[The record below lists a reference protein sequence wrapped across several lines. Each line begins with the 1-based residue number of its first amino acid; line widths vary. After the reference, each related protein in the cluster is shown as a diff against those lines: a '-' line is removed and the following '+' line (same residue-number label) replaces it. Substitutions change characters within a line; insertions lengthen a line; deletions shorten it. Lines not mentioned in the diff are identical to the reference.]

1 MSKHVD
7 FQIIANLMAGKKE
20 TDHILESLKRFL
32 DNNDKSYDVL
42 AIDHPMPIS
51 KLPEGDIKIEEAI
64 VCLGGDGTVSETVDF
79 MLNNKL
85 DLPLAIIPT
94 GTANFIAKAFDIA
107 DHSSDFDFLLRKNI
121 KKIDIGQVEYGETK
135 DYFLLGL
142 GLGFEE
148 KFLLMTKDRFKSK
161 LGIFSYIFAAFA
173 ELLALRKIPIKIET
187 STQQIKTHVC
197 ALLVLNVPTKILN
210 TFPLFKFSSV
220 RQDDGL
226 LSLKYV
232 EYKNYLPACLG
243 TLFLHILGRINF
255 GLVKTVVDKSFSI
268 ESSEVTNI
276 QIDGELKGNLPIKI
290 TLLPSS
296 FGFLV

>member
-1 MSKHVD
+1 MLKSVD

-32 DNNDKSYDVL
+32 DKNNKSYDVL

-51 KLPEGDIKIEEAI
+51 KLPKGDIKVKEAV

-107 DHSSDFDFLLRKNI
+107 DHNMDFDFLLQKNI

-135 DYFLLGL
+135 DYFLLGF

-148 KFLLMTKDRFKSK
+148 KFLKLTKDRFKNK
-161 LGIFSYIFAAFA
+161 LGIFSYILAAFA
-173 ELLALRKIPIKIET
+173 ELLSLRKIPIKIET
-187 STQQIKTHVC
+187 LSQQIKMYVC

-210 TFPLFKFSSV
+210 LFPLFKFSSV
-220 RQDDGL
+220 KEDDGL
-226 LSLKYV
+226 LSLKYI
-232 EYKNYLPACLG
+232 EYKNYLQALLG
-243 TLFLHILGRINF
+243 TLFLHILGRVNF
-255 GLVKTVVDKSFSI
+255 GQVKTVVGKNFYI
-268 ESSEVTNI
+268 ESSELVST
-276 QIDGELKGNLPIKI
+276 QIDGELKGNLPMKI
-290 TLLPSS
+290 SILPSS
-296 FGFLV
+296 FTFLV